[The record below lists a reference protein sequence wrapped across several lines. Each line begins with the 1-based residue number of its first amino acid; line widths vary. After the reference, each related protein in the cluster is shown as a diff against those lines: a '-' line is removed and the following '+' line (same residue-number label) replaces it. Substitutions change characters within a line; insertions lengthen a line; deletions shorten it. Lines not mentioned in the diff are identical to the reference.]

1 MFKLQQIFK
10 TVVVV
15 SAVILVLIIAFFFT
29 IVSTLFLGGWKILR
43 LMSPLPFTAATRIEY
58 KQG

>member
-1 MFKLQQIFK
+1 MFKLQEIFK

-15 SAVILVLIIAFFFT
+15 SAVILILIIAFFIT
-29 IVSTLFLGGWKILR
+29 VISTLFLGGWKILR
-43 LMSPLPFTAATRIEY
+43 LMSPLPFTATRIEY